1 MKRLVCKMIFIT
13 AVFIGVNWCLGGYAA
28 LGGAEPIVPWKIG
41 FPGLLA
47 LLFLTGVLGERWF
60 PEKTLQQKKVFRTV
74 SLVLFW
80 LTLGVWGTVVLIN
93 FISNT
98 I

>member
-41 FPGLLA
+41 FPGLLV
-47 LLFLTGVLGERWF
+47 LLFLSGVLAEKCF
-60 PEKTLQQKKVFRTV
+60 PQSSPKEKKVFRIY
-74 SLVLFW
+74 SLILFL
-80 LTLGVWGTVVLIN
+80 LTLGVWGTVVLITL
-93 FISNT
+93 FS
-98 I
+98 